1 MKILQIPFISKP
13 KAQILTKGIAKYV
26 INKNG
31 EIIDEWCE
39 ILEGSQIQ
47 GKQKY
52 GSKFDIK
59 IINFRKS
66 LMIDDS
72 KTQTLSKMQLETLN
86 QYFYK
91 NLKTV
96 LNHDK
101 FITGSNPS
109 GSDFDLKRTPYII
122 YGGKYNQYLFL
133 NFFKKFRKKEKNYTR
148 RNDFETLSLEEY
160 FKSFP
165 QMHKNFLDFN
175 KILFTALE
183 SEELNNE
190 TYSIDNSSIGKE
202 IINFILSPNYKIEI
216 QDEKQ
221 KNDLRIGKLRRIFK
235 NRLRGIKPTDHLF
248 GKYPEDMCEA
258 AHIFP
263 VSEIKKLDLK
273 YWYMIAD
280 ENNGVNIPTQF
291 HKLYDSNKIYFDEKS
306 GEVCFRNE
314 EYKKYLKDFFSQNE
328 YKIIENILNNE
339 RLGYIKMYNKN
350 FVYKS

>member
-13 KAQILTKGIAKYV
+13 KAQIYTKWIAKYV
-26 INKNG
+26 INKM
-31 EIIDEWCE
+31 EDIIDEWCE
-39 ILEGSQIQ
+39 VLEWSQIQ

-59 IINFRKS
+59 IIDFRKS

-109 GSDFDLKRTPYII
+109 GSEFDLKRTPYII
-122 YGGKYNQYLFL
+122 YWWKYNQYLFI
-133 NFFKKFRKKEKNYTR
+133 N
-148 RNDFETLSLEEY
+148 
-160 FKSFP
+160 
-165 QMHKNFLDFN
+165 
-175 KILFTALE
+175 

-190 TYSIDNSSIGKE
+190 TYNIDNSSIWKE

-221 KNDLRIGKLRRIFK
+221 KNDLRIWKLRRIFK

-248 GKYPEDMCEA
+248 WKYPEDMCEA

-280 ENNGVNIPTQF
+280 ENNWVNIPTQF

-306 GEVCFRNE
+306 GRVCFTNE
-314 EYKKYLKDFFSQNE
+314 EYKKHLKDLFSQNE

-350 FVYKS
+350 FVYKI